1 MIPKADKKKRRAR
14 AQLLSQARFPETAV
28 KRQRDNF
35 FAEAFRLSPHPIG
48 ITELE
53 TGVCLEVNDA
63 CLATFGLRRDEVMG
77 KRTLML
83 RIWPDSH
90 DRARLI
96 DRLKCEG
103 SVRNFD
109 VSIRMNS
116 GELRQ
121 FLISADLI
129 TLRRKPCILTIGND
143 ITDRKRVVEELRRT
157 MTIWND
163 AFRNGQPTSN
173 EPMRRCGIVR
183 SDSFVHRARV
193 GRDCDV

>member
-1 MIPKADKKKRRAR
+1 MGSSGNGIQSRQEEAWGQGAAAFTGSLPRHC
-14 AQLLSQARFPETAV
+14 V

-53 TGVCLEVNDA
+53 TGACLEVNDA
-63 CLATFGLRRDEVMG
+63 CLATFDFRPNEVIG
-77 KRTLML
+77 KTTLML

-129 TLRRKPCILTIGND
+129 TLKRKPCILTIGND
-143 ITDRKRVVEELRRT
+143 ITDHKRVVEELRR
-157 MTIWND
+157 IHD
-163 AFRNGQPTSN
+163 DL
-173 EPMRRCGIVR
+173 ERRVQER
-183 SDSFVHRARV
+183 TADFE
-193 GRDCDV
+193 